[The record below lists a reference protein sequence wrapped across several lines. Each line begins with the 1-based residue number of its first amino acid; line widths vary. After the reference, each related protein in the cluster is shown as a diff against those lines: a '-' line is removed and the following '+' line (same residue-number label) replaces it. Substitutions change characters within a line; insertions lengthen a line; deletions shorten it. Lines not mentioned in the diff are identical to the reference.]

1 MKGGEHMG
9 SSNQRDVFV
18 KNLKKYMA
26 SKDVSQSD
34 IVVALGLT
42 ASTVSDWVKGRNY
55 PRVDAMQKLAEFLD
69 VKISDLTS
77 EEGENRQN
85 LFSDEDERELI
96 EIFRK
101 LNRRGKHEMMARA
114 YELEKSMRKERG

>member
-1 MKGGEHMG
+1 MG